1 MLTISKLAWAR
12 SRHYGTWKPEQ
23 QQVFVKHLDD
33 PDKNIRYSALM
44 ALAMMYGKTVPQ
56 IPNWQEFDQ
65 TPDCYTGLW
74 KAWAQQTGITTTQ

>member
-1 MLTISKLAWAR
+1 MGAVQPLRNMETRAAA
-12 SRHYGTWKPEQ
+12 P
-23 QQVFVKHLDD
+23 VFVKHLDD